1 MASNELT
8 ASPID
13 RQNILNNSY
22 ALLEI
27 AQATQV
33 KGIEFEGAV
42 WFTKEQLAQFFEVEP
57 RTIERYLANNQAELQ
72 RNGYVVLRGER
83 LKRLR
88 SEAVLN
94 FGTDIHV
101 GSKIT
106 QLGMFD
112 FRAFLNIGM
121 LLEGSERAK
130 ALRQLILDVVI
141 DVINKKTGGAT
152 KYINQRDEDF
162 LQAWYQ
168 EENYRK
174 EFTDALRDYLAMG
187 KVKYPL
193 YTDKVYQS
201 IFRENANEYRKILRL
216 HETDK
221 VRDTFYAEVLDLIS
235 AYEYG
240 FAQKLKTASA
250 ELGRPLSSWEA
261 DKLFKNFAEQPHWK
275 PLVEKARNKMASR
288 DLAFRDALHMQLKE
302 YVTPVKSADFE
313 RFLGEKSKELSERL
327 EEAKDVFKRLKER
340 E

>member
-42 WFTKEQLAQFFEVEP
+42 WFTKEQLAQFFVVEP

-88 SEAVLN
+88 SEAILN

-130 ALRQLILDVVI
+130 
-141 DVINKKTGGAT
+141 
-152 KYINQRDEDF
+152 
-162 LQAWYQ
+162 
-168 EENYRK
+168 
-174 EFTDALRDYLAMG
+174 
-187 KVKYPL
+187 
-193 YTDKVYQS
+193 S
-201 IFRENANEYRKILRL
+201 LRL
-216 HETDK
+216 K
-221 VRDTFYAEVLDLIS
+221 
-235 AYEYG
+235 
-240 FAQKLKTASA
+240 
-250 ELGRPLSSWEA
+250 
-261 DKLFKNFAEQPHWK
+261 
-275 PLVEKARNKMASR
+275 
-288 DLAFRDALHMQLKE
+288 
-302 YVTPVKSADFE
+302 
-313 RFLGEKSKELSERL
+313 
-327 EEAKDVFKRLKER
+327 
-340 E
+340 